1 MLNDSDND
9 STLIEESNSS
19 VSQLASVEN
28 TVSSVFQLAPSTSE
42 DSIAASSSVS
52 NVPTP
57 LESSTPRVSR
67 SKSKEKTDSLA
78 FPNGI
83 TTEIERQL
91 RKAKAPAK
99 SVSKTQSID
108 STFPDD
114 SDSET
119 ETGIGIDKSAL
130 LLSTLSNALK
140 KHKSD
145 SNTEN
150 LDTAD
155 MTTSV
160 EDMIA
165 ALTQAFPHQNRNIS
179 KALRDIPQFEES
191 KDPVKWHRDFI
202 STSKYHSFSTVQDRD
217 TLLRQSLKGKAKD
230 WLDVWSEE
238 NPALRDDPEEFYSAW
253 KDEFLGCDRTRSLNA
268 LFAFR
273 HCKKQK
279 EETFAQYF
287 TRVQL
292 LSLELDDKPK
302 TAEVIAQTILGLA
315 EHTDIQSHLI
325 RQNPKTIKD
334 LKEMLKSQDE
344 ISQSTDFQFD
354 TLYAELVK
362 AKTATPTVT
371 FPATSTPS
379 QSKAEKEIAELKA
392 QIEKLTL
399 ATKTVNNTKV
409 NSNSSGSQSSHSSSH
424 RSSRPQRSSHS
435 HHQSDERNTRHG
447 GSTPYYDNDESSRSR
462 SRSKSQSRRHSIR
475 IYGGQAYF
483 SNDNSNPQPQ
493 PQRKPIRCHKC
504 KELNHLAKH
513 CTAPDDT
520 PSSSASHSRPS
531 RAR

>member
-1 MLNDSDND
+1 MLSDSDND
-9 STLIEESNSS
+9 STLIEESNSN
-19 VSQLASVEN
+19 VSQLVPVEN
-28 TVSSVFQLAPSTSE
+28 SVPNVFQLAPSTSE

-52 NVPTP
+52 SVSNPIP

-83 TTEIERQL
+83 TTEIQRQL

-99 SVSKTQSID
+99 SVSKTQFID

-130 LLSTLSNALK
+130 LLSTLSNALQ

-150 LDTAD
+150 LDPAD

-165 ALTQAFPHQNRNIS
+165 ALTRAFPHQNRNVS
-179 KALRDIPQFEES
+179 KALRDIPPFDES

-202 STSKYHSFSTVQDRD
+202 STSKYHQFSTVQDRD

-268 LFAFR
+268 LFAFC

-302 TAEVIAQTILGLA
+302 TAEVIAHTLQELA
-315 EHTDIQSHLI
+315 EHTDNRTH
-325 RQNPKTIKD
+325 
-334 LKEMLKSQDE
+334 
-344 ISQSTDFQFD
+344 
-354 TLYAELVK
+354 
-362 AKTATPTVT
+362 
-371 FPATSTPS
+371 
-379 QSKAEKEIAELKA
+379 
-392 QIEKLTL
+392 
-399 ATKTVNNTKV
+399 
-409 NSNSSGSQSSHSSSH
+409 
-424 RSSRPQRSSHS
+424 
-435 HHQSDERNTRHG
+435 
-447 GSTPYYDNDESSRSR
+447 
-462 SRSKSQSRRHSIR
+462 
-475 IYGGQAYF
+475 
-483 SNDNSNPQPQ
+483 
-493 PQRKPIRCHKC
+493 
-504 KELNHLAKH
+504 
-513 CTAPDDT
+513 
-520 PSSSASHSRPS
+520 
-531 RAR
+531 